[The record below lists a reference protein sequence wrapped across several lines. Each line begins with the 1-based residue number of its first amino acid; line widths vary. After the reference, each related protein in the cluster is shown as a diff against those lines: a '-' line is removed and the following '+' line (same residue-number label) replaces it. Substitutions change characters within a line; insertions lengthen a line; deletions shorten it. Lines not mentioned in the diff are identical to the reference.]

1 MSRPEAESRRPC
13 PLRATGLLLSLAVA
27 TACATQPES
36 REVLIAP
43 AETRVRTFDP
53 DGTPTEGRAL
63 ADEVWGLGPAPV
75 EPVDWAL
82 VEAGLRAVG
91 APQDPQL
98 QQDPK
103 AAPADPST
111 LDAEAARRQQDER
124 RRAEARLRI
133 AFGDAILINA
143 DGTVTKQYFLSQNAG
158 TNLLNLLVPFG
169 QPPGTKPQVGQRF
182 GGGASDTVLG
192 RLLGAENEV
201 EIIFIESFEQ
211 FENAALRAN
220 PTVQAKLDASK
231 SANSLLLVT
240 ARPEALSAFERA
252 LNQFYAYIPQVEIE
266 VKVVEYATSD
276 TINFGVTPID
286 ANTPLLQN
294 LKSGRLIQ
302 QITADFPL
310 SAPLTGSSSIEN
322 RGLITLGG
330 IHDSWELNAV
340 LELLQT
346 NNVADVKSQPR
357 MVVRNGGLA
366 TVSTLTAQPFPKARI
381 SNQTVTTTDINFQDV
396 GIVMDIRP
404 EIAGTETVVL
414 NIYVS
419 VSAITGFA
427 ATDPVPTPIVSTRQA
442 ATSVHLKEGE
452 ATVIGGLV
460 SEATVDLETKI
471 PILGDIPILGYL
483 FRSTSNQRSKTTL
496 EFLITP
502 RILTGPRGTRLDG
515 G

>member
-1 MSRPEAESRRPC
+1 
-13 PLRATGLLLSLAVA
+13 
-27 TACATQPES
+27 
-36 REVLIAP
+36 
-43 AETRVRTFDP
+43 VRTFDP
-53 DGTPTEGRAL
+53 DGAETDGRAL
-63 ADEVWGLGPAPV
+63 ADQVWGLGDRAAD
-75 EPVDWAL
+75 PVDWDL
-82 VEAGLRAVG
+82 VEAGLAARQDPQDPKGGVPPAAG
-91 APQDPQL
+91 APQDP
-98 QQDPK
+98 D
-103 AAPADPST
+103 
-111 LDAEAARRQQDER
+111 EARRLEEER

-133 AFGDAILINA
+133 AFGDSILIND

-158 TNLLNLLVPFG
+158 AVFLNLLVPFG
-169 QPPGTKPQVGQRF
+169 SPAGQKPGVNQRF
-182 GGGASDTVLG
+182 GGASLDTVLG
-192 RLLGAENEV
+192 RLLGAGNEV
-201 EIIFIESFEQ
+201 EVIYIENFEQ

-231 SANSLLLVT
+231 AANSLLLVS

-252 LNQFYAYIPQVEIE
+252 LNQFYANIPQVEIE

-276 TINFGVTPID
+276 TIAFGVTPID

-310 SAPLTGSSSIEN
+310 SAPLTGSSSTES
-322 RGLITLGG
+322 RGLISLGG

-340 LELLQT
+340 LQLLQT

-419 VSAITGFA
+419 VSAVTGFA

-502 RILTGPRGTRLDG
+502 RILVGPRGTLPG
-515 G
+515 GM